1 MPRTAPARRPHNIPE
16 ALSSFV
22 GRQAESEELERLVH
36 TVRLLTVVGAG
47 GAGKTRVVRELA
59 ARLANDTSTEAWLD
73 GIWWV
78 ELAPVRASADV
89 ASALAAVLSVSPS
102 PGRPMLDALLDA
114 LQHRAEL
121 IVLDNCEHVIDDVAQ
136 LADAIL
142 RRAPEVTIIA
152 TSRER
157 LAIDGEVAWPVPPLE
172 RPPEEPA
179 NGWDAGRLAS
189 FEAVRL
195 FVDRTRAVSRTFSLT
210 DENAHDVAA
219 ICKRLDGLPLALE
232 LAAAVVPVIG
242 IAGLASRLDDALSIL
257 ARGRRTDVPRHRTLR
272 AVLDWSYD
280 LLDDEARALLRHL
293 AVFRGA
299 CTLDAMAEVCA
310 RRPDALVVPLG
321 RLLEHSLVDVRES
334 PGETRYRLLETVRQ
348 YGVEKLHA
356 APDASLVQR
365 RHAGWITRVAQ
376 RAEDALF
383 SPARGRTVRRLQA
396 DLDEIRG
403 ALVWALSDD
412 GDAALGVELTGAL
425 AWFWISGVPWEEART
440 LPRQMLARLDADGMP
455 DAARDTAVL
464 MAIGR
469 LSYAVIGLAY
479 FAGDTALML
488 SMGARELA
496 IWDIVE
502 ARATASG
509 GIAPSTHRA
518 LYRGRSLCNQLM
530 GLAEAIRG
538 NATGAVAHLDTC
550 IAMAVRSGEP
560 WLLRVMQMRRAL
572 VHFTVGDLMAAEADF
587 IESIDLLRA
596 MGEWWFLSLAL
607 EGLAI
612 TAFTA
617 GDPVRAARYARESIT
632 TLRPEPDAWFV
643 SRSLDSLAYI
653 LVESGED
660 DDAVVQAA
668 QWTGAAEGLREQC
681 GAGIMGNDIERIA
694 TTRERLHSALGHE
707 RTEALVSEGR
717 RLTLA
722 QIFDAIES
730 SPTPTPPA
738 PIPSAVASAV
748 PSPTPVPVGSPS
760 LSISLLNGF
769 RLQQHGTEV
778 AADRLPAGKVRELL
792 CYLALTDHASKEA
805 IGLALWPDASDA
817 QLRNVF
823 HVTLHHLRRALGD
836 TPWIV
841 FERNGYRLVRA
852 TSDGQRCATDVDDML
867 AVAGEVSTASAR
879 RTAPDLCQLQH
890 WLGTLDAL
898 GDDLLPGNA
907 MGDWIVPHQDRIRHA
922 WRQALDAITQVCRAH
937 AQWDGVQLAARALI
951 TRDPLRE
958 GAHRAY
964 MESLAAVG
972 EGARAL
978 AHANDLEALLRRE
991 VGARLSSET
1000 RALVERI
1007 RREA

>member
-1 MPRTAPARRPHNIPE
+1 M
-16 ALSSFV
+16 

-89 ASALAAVLSVSPS
+89 ASALASVLSVSPS

-142 RRAPEVTIIA
+142 RRAPDVTIVA

-172 RPPEEPA
+172 RPPEEPPG
-179 NGWDAGRLAS
+179 GWDAGRLAS

-195 FVDRTRAVSRTFSLT
+195 FVDRTRAVSRTFALT
-210 DENAHDVAA
+210 DDNAHDVAA

-242 IAGLASRLDDALSIL
+242 IAGLAARLDDALALL

-280 LLDDEARALLRHL
+280 LLDDEARELLRHL

-321 RLLEHSLVDVRES
+321 RLLEHSLVEVRET

-348 YGVEKLHA
+348 YGVEKLQA
-356 APDASLVQR
+356 APDASLVKR
-365 RHAGWITRVAQ
+365 RHAWWITRVAQ

-403 ALVWALSDD
+403 ALAWTISDG
-412 GDAALGVELTGAL
+412 GDAALGAELAGAL

-440 LPRQMLARLDADGMP
+440 LPREVLARLDADGTP
-455 DAARDTAVL
+455 DASRTTAEL
-464 MAIGR
+464 IAIGR
-469 LSYAVIGLAY
+469 LSYAIIGLAY
-479 FAGDTALML
+479 FAADTALML

-502 ARATASG
+502 ARETAAHG
-509 GIAPSTHRA
+509 VTPTTHRA
-518 LYRGRSLCNQLM
+518 MYRGRSLCNQLM
-530 GLAEAIRG
+530 GLAEALRG
-538 NATGAVAHLDTC
+538 NAAGAVAHLDAC
-550 IAMAVRSGEP
+550 IRMAVCSGEP

-572 VHFTVGDLMAAEADF
+572 VHFTVGDLRSAEADF
-587 IESIDLLRA
+587 VEAIDLLRA

-612 TAFTA
+612 TVFTA
-617 GDPVRAARYARESIT
+617 GDRVRAAHYARESIT
-632 TLRPEPDAWFV
+632 TLRPEPDAWFI

-653 LVESGED
+653 LMESGA
-660 DDAVVQAA
+660 DADTAEQAA
-668 QWTGAAEGLREQC
+668 RWTGAAEGLREHC

-694 TTRERLHSALGHE
+694 TTRERLLVALGRA
-707 RTEALVSEGR
+707 RTAALVSAGR
-717 RLTLA
+717 SLTLT
-722 QIFDAIES
+722 QIFEDIEAI
-730 SPTPTPPA
+730 PA
-738 PIPSAVASAV
+738 PA
-748 PSPTPVPVGSPS
+748 PSPSPVPDRPLSPS
-760 LSISLLNGF
+760 LSITLLGGF
-769 RLQQHGTEV
+769 RLQQHGVDV
-778 AADRLPAGKVRELL
+778 AADRMPAGKVRELL
-792 CYLALTDHASKEA
+792 CYLALTEHASKEA

-836 TPWIV
+836 APWIV
-841 FERNGYRLVRA
+841 FERHGYRMVRL
-852 TSDGQRCATDVDDML
+852 TSDGLRCAIDVDEML
-867 AVAGEVSTASAR
+867 TAAGEATTARAR
-879 RTAPDLCQLQH
+879 RSTPDVNQLQQ
-890 WLGTLDAL
+890 WLGVLDL
-898 GDDLLPGNA
+898 HGDDLLPGGSS
-907 MGDWIVPHQDRIRHA
+907 GDWIVPHQDRVRHA
-922 WRQALDAITQVCRAH
+922 WRNALDAITQLCGAQAH
-937 AQWDGVQLAARALI
+937 WEAMQSAARALI

-958 GAHRAY
+958 GAHRAF

-972 EGARAL
+972 ERARAL
-978 AHANDLEALLRRE
+978 AHANELEELLQRE
-991 VGARLSSET
+991 LGARLSSET

-1007 RREA
+1007 RRQA

>member
-1 MPRTAPARRPHNIPE
+1 M
-16 ALSSFV
+16 
-22 GRQAESEELERLVH
+22 VH

-59 ARLANDTSTEAWLD
+59 VRLANDASTDAWLD
-73 GIWWV
+73 GVWWV

-142 RRAPEVTIIA
+142 RRAPDVTIIA

-172 RPPEEPA
+172 RPPEVPSG
-179 NGWDAGRLAS
+179 GWDAGRLAS

-195 FVDRTRAVSRTFSLT
+195 FVDRTRAVSRTFALT
-210 DENAHDVAA
+210 DANAHDVAE
-219 ICKRLDGLPLALE
+219 ICRRLDGLPLALE

-242 IAGLASRLDDALSIL
+242 IAGLASRLGDALTLL
-257 ARGRRTDVPRHRTLR
+257 ARGRRSDVPRHRTLR

-280 LLDDEARALLRHL
+280 LLDDDARELLRHL

-321 RLLEHSLVDVRES
+321 RLLDHSLVEVRET

-356 APDASLVQR
+356 APNASAVHR
-365 RHAGWITRVAQ
+365 RHAWWITRVAQ
-376 RAEDALF
+376 GAEDALF

-403 ALVWALSDD
+403 ALAWALTSD
-412 GDAALGVELTGAL
+412 GDAAIGAELSGAL
-425 AWFWISGVPWEEART
+425 AWFWISGVPWEEARI
-440 LPRQMLARLDADGMP
+440 LPREVLARLDADGTP
-455 DAARDTAVL
+455 DASRSIDEL
-464 MAIGR
+464 IAIGR
-469 LSYAVIGLAY
+469 LSYAIIGLAY

-488 SMGARELA
+488 AMGARELA
-496 IWDIVE
+496 IWDLVE
-502 ARATASG
+502 ARAAAGNGVT
-509 GIAPSTHRA
+509 PSTHRA
-518 LYRGRSLCNQLM
+518 IYRGRSLCNQLM
-530 GLAEAIRG
+530 GLAEALQG
-538 NATGAVAHLDTC
+538 NVESAVAHMDAS
-550 IAMAVRSGEP
+550 IGMAVRSGEP

-572 VHFTVGDLMAAEADF
+572 VHFTVGDLPAAEADF
-587 IESIDLLRA
+587 IEAIELLRT

-612 TAFTA
+612 TVFAA

-632 TLRPEPDAWFV
+632 TLRPEPDAWFI

-653 LVESGED
+653 LMASGA
-660 DDAVVQAA
+660 DADAA
-668 QWTGAAEGLREQC
+668 EQSARWTGAAEGLREQC

-694 TTRERLHSALGHE
+694 TTRERLLVALGSE
-707 RTEALVSEGR
+707 RTAALVSAGR
-717 RLTLA
+717 SLTLA
-722 QIFDAIES
+722 QIFEDIES
-730 SPTPTPPA
+730 IPA
-738 PIPSAVASAV
+738 AA
-748 PSPTPVPVGSPS
+748 PSPSLSPVSDRPVSPS
-760 LSISLLNGF
+760 LSIALLGGF
-769 RLQQHGTEV
+769 RLQQHGVDV

-792 CYLALTDHASKEA
+792 CYLALTEHASKEA

-836 TPWIV
+836 APWIV
-841 FERNGYRLVRA
+841 FERHGYRLVRV
-852 TSDGQRCATDVDDML
+852 TSDGLRCAIDVDAML
-867 AVAGEVSTASAR
+867 TAAGEATTARAR
-879 RTAPDLCQLQH
+879 RTTPDVNQLQQ
-890 WLGTLDAL
+890 WLGALDL
-898 GDDLLPGNA
+898 HGDDLLPGGSW
-907 MGDWIVPHQDRIRHA
+907 GDWIVPHQDRVRHA
-922 WRQALDAITQVCRAH
+922 WRNALDAITQLCRAQ
-937 AQWDGVQLAARALI
+937 AYWDGVQSAARALI

-958 GAHRAY
+958 GAHRAF

-972 EGARAL
+972 ESARAL
-978 AHANDLEALLRRE
+978 AHATALEELLRRE
-991 VGARLSSET
+991 LGARLSSET
-1000 RALVERI
+1000 RAVVERI